1 MYDFGNARVAARR
14 SRLLAPAELQRLAD
28 AGSPGALLAQLATLD
43 DWRREVAEVEALA
56 GDPTA
61 AVDAAVERHR
71 GRRLRSL
78 LTWYPDPARRL
89 VAALVL
95 PLDLERLLSVVR
107 LRRAHETA
115 DAIAERVSPG
125 ALLSAATIGR
135 LARARSGAEIVELA
149 ARAGVLDAAGVRRR
163 DVPADDPI
171 RFEAW
176 LVEAVDRRRRALAAG
191 QGRDGALVGT
201 LLERDA
207 ADHDAAWLLARDSGI
222 ATATAVDRATRLDRL
237 DTVAALGRH
246 DASGVGAVA
255 GYVAAV
261 EAQALRV
268 RAALAA
274 ASAGWTPQRVGEYLV
289 ATRVP
294 ASAIVRA
301 SAGTPW

>member
-14 SRLLAPAELQRLAD
+14 SRLLAPVELQRLAD
-28 AGSPGALLAQLATLD
+28 AGSSGALLAQLAAFD
-43 DWRREVAEVEALA
+43 DWRREVTEVEALA

-78 LTWYPDPARRL
+78 LGWYPDPARRL

-125 ALLSAATIGR
+125 ALLSAATTGR

-149 ARAGVLDAAGVRRR
+149 ARAGVLEIARAHRRA
-163 DVPADDPI
+163 VPADDPT

-176 LVEAVDRRRRALAAG
+176 LVAAVDRRRRSLAAG
-191 QGRDGALVGT
+191 QGRDGALVRT

-207 ADHDAAWLLARDSGI
+207 ADHDAAWRLAGDSGI

-237 DTVAALGRH
+237 DTVAALGRR
-246 DASGVGAVA
+246 DVAGVGAVA

-289 ATRVP
+289 ATHVP
-294 ASAIVRA
+294 ASAVVRA
-301 SAGTPW
+301 AAGPPW